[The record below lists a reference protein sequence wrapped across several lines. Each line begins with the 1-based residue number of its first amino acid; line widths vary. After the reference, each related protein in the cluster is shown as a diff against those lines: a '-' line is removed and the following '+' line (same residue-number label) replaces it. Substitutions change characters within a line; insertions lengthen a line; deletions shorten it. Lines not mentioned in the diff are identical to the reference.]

1 MKQIVLFL
9 TLVFS
14 VALSA
19 QNSYNLVQPT
29 DSTYRV
35 DVIKQNGDG
44 IEYKIPGIEV
54 DSATLVNIAMQD
66 IQQNF
71 EREGLRMRQ
80 AQVHNLDARRLTALL
95 IKDLNVNYYAANN
108 INEQFQGDWIF
119 RNSDG
124 KRTLF
129 ELKGVRLSDLESEVP
144 PAEQP
149 RIRFKSRTAFTTI
162 GLLGKDDLIE
172 WYLDTNQSER
182 LRFFAETEA
191 GRPVLTKR

>member
-9 TLVFS
+9 MLVFS
-14 VALSA
+14 LALFA

-35 DVIKQNGDG
+35 DVVKQNGDG

-119 RNSDG
+119 RNSDA

-129 ELKGVRLSDLESEVP
+129 ELKGVRLSDLENKVP

-162 GLLGKDDLIE
+162 GLLEKDDLIE

-191 GRPVLTKR
+191 GRLVLTKR

>member
-1 MKQIVLFL
+1 MKQIFFFL

-14 VALSA
+14 GALSA

-44 IEYKIPGIEV
+44 IEYTIPGIEV

-162 GLLGKDDLIE
+162 GLLEKDDLIE

-191 GRPVLTKR
+191 GRLVLTKR